1 MALVSRSERGTFN
14 GGIYMPGHEED
25 CRAYTE
31 ALIDKVNDEQNNE
44 KVKYERKLFQA
55 HPLHGVSI
63 GKDYPDIV
71 AAVIEIPAGS
81 RVKTELDIATGLL
94 CVDRILHSS
103 TVYPANYGFIP
114 ETLAG
119 DTNPLD
125 IVVLSSI
132 AVPARSIMHAR
143 PIGIV
148 GMTNN
153 GKIDEKVIA
162 VSIGDPEYNFYTDIT
177 QLPPF
182 KLIMINQFFID
193 YKKLERANVIVQKPK
208 SADVAKRVVTQWH
221 ENYLKTYNLLDSTE
235 KK

>member
-1 MALVSRSERGTFN
+1 MALICATERCTVN
-14 GGIYMPGHEED
+14 GGIFMPGHEED

-31 ALIDKVNDEQNNE
+31 ALIDKVNDERDKE
-44 KVKYERKLFQA
+44 CLKYERKLFQA

-71 AAVIEIPAGS
+71 AAIIEIPMGS
-81 RVKTELDIATGLL
+81 RVKTELDQKTGLL

-125 IVVLSSI
+125 IVVLCSVS
-132 AVPARSIMHAR
+132 VPARSIMHVR

-153 GKIDEKVIA
+153 GRIDEKVIA
-162 VSIGDPEYNFYTDIT
+162 VSIGDPEYNIYTDID

-193 YKKLERANVIVQKPK
+193 YKKLERSNVIVKKPK
-208 SADVAKRVVTQWH
+208 SADVAKRVICDYH
-221 ENYLKTYNLLDSTE
+221 ESYLKQFNGPAANTQ
-235 KK
+235 